1 MPLTALPDE
10 VIHRILEFLY
20 PRGYLEP
27 PYTPRYPMIT
37 RLNFSNEYWDLVQM
51 AFVSRRFRSLV
62 LESYERFSKNL
73 PKGSRESTEHG
84 GLGFLLT
91 STGEEV
97 EYEELLN
104 PSTP

>member
-1 MPLTALPDE
+1 MLTP
-10 VIHRILEFLY
+10 I
-20 PRGYLEP
+20 G
-27 PYTPRYPMIT
+27 
-37 RLNFSNEYWDLVQM
+37 FSNEYWDLVQM

-62 LESYERFSKNL
+62 LESFERFSKIL

-84 GLGFLLT
+84 ALGFLLT
-91 STGEEV
+91 STGEDV